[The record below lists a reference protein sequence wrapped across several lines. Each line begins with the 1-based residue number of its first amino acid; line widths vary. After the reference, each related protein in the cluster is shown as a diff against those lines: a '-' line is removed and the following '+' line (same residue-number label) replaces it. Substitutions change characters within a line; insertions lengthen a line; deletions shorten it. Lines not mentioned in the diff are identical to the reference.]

1 MLVYTAALKT
11 LNRDWDTL
19 AMEALG
25 HSTIAVTMKTYSAV
39 IPALRKE
46 VASQIEAAFGPVATC
61 VATQDTDTAQTEMP
75 S

>member
-1 MLVYTAALKT
+1 
-11 LNRDWDTL
+11 
-19 AMEALG
+19 MEALG